1 MYKRK
6 IIWAMLVLLSL
17 PSMAQTK
24 KDHNFEVAKNL
35 EVFNSIYRN
44 LDMLYV
50 DSLDPNIVIGNG
62 INYMLRTLD
71 PYTEYYPQEKN
82 EEFKQLLTGKYAGIG
97 AIIKYN
103 LALKNVVIDQPYV
116 NMPAADA
123 GLKKGDV
130 ILAIDDTT
138 MVGKS
143 VEYVRNHLRG
153 EPGSTFVLKY
163 KRPATGKVQ
172 KVKVVRKQIQ
182 MPSVPYYGLVDKG
195 VGYINLVQF
204 TEGCAKEVRRAV
216 IDLKHQGMKGL
227 VFDLRGN
234 GGGSEAE
241 AVQIVNLFVPKGRL
255 VVSNRGK
262 LERANHDYKTTVE
275 PLDTVMPM
283 VVLVDDN
290 TASASEI
297 TSGALQDF
305 DRAVVMG
312 TRTYGKGLVQMTM
325 QLPYNG
331 TMKLTTNKYYIP
343 SGRCIQAIKYGHGTG
358 AYQEHI
364 SDSLTKVFYTLH
376 GREVRD
382 GGGIKPDVE
391 VKPDS
396 LPNIV
401 FYLASSGRDS
411 TEVLYNYEL
420 EYIKNHPNVA
430 GPETFELT
438 DSDYEDFKQMVVKSG
453 FTYDRESE
461 KYMKDLEKIIKFEG
475 YYDDVKTDLDNLKK
489 KLNHNISKDL
499 DIHKSLIK
507 QVIAN
512 DLMAAYYFQ
521 AGAIRCNLRY
531 DKQWKEAV
539 KLLSDKDRYDSILKG
554 KNEKERK

>member
-1 MYKRK
+1 M
-6 IIWAMLVLLSL
+6 
-17 PSMAQTK
+17 
-24 KDHNFEVAKNL
+24 
-35 EVFNSIYRN
+35 
-44 LDMLYV
+44 
-50 DSLDPNIVIGNG
+50 
-62 INYMLRTLD
+62 
-71 PYTEYYPQEKN
+71 
-82 EEFKQLLTGKYAGIG
+82 
-97 AIIKYN
+97 
-103 LALKNVVIDQPYV
+103 
-116 NMPAADA
+116 
-123 GLKKGDV
+123 
-130 ILAIDDTT
+130 
-138 MVGKS
+138 
-143 VEYVRNHLRG
+143 
-153 EPGSTFVLKY
+153 
-163 KRPATGKVQ
+163 
-172 KVKVVRKQIQ
+172 
-182 MPSVPYYGLVDKG
+182 
-195 VGYINLVQF
+195 
-204 TEGCAKEVRRAV
+204 
-216 IDLKHQGMKGL
+216 
-227 VFDLRGN
+227 
-234 GGGSEAE
+234 
-241 AVQIVNLFVPKGRL
+241 
-255 VVSNRGK
+255 
-262 LERANHDYKTTVE
+262 
-275 PLDTVMPM
+275 
-283 VVLVDDN
+283 
-290 TASASEI
+290 
-297 TSGALQDF
+297 
-305 DRAVVMG
+305 
-312 TRTYGKGLVQMTM
+312 GLVQMTM
-325 QLPYNG
+325 LLPYNG

>member
-1 MYKRK
+1 MRK
-6 IIWAMLVLLSL
+6 IAIALLLAMVL
-17 PSMAQTK
+17 PMTAQNK

-50 DSLDPNIVIGNG
+50 DSLDPNVVIGNG
-62 INYMLRTLD
+62 INYMLHSLD

-82 EEFKQLLTGKYAGIG
+82 SEFKQLLTGKYAGIG
-97 AIIKYN
+97 AVIRYN
-103 LALKNVVIDQPYV
+103 LAFTNAVIDHPYAH
-116 NMPAADA
+116 MPAADA
-123 GLKKGDV
+123 GLKKGDI

-143 VEYVRNHLRG
+143 SDYVRDHLRG
-153 EPGSTFVLKY
+153 EPGSTFILKY
-163 KRPATGKVQ
+163 KRPTTGKIA

-182 MPSVPYYGLVDKG
+182 MPAVPYYGMPAKN

-204 TEGCAKEVRRAV
+204 TEGCAKDVRRAF
-216 IDLKHQGMKGL
+216 IDLKRQGMTRL
-227 VFDLRGN
+227 VLDLRGN

-241 AVQIVNLFVPKGRL
+241 AVQLVNLFVPKGRL

-262 LERANHDYKTTVE
+262 MERANHDYKTTVE
-275 PLDTVMPM
+275 PLDTVMPL
-283 VVLVDDN
+283 VVLVDEN

-297 TSGALQDF
+297 TSGSLQDF
-305 DRAVVMG
+305 DRAVIMG

-325 QLPYNG
+325 ELPYNG

-358 AYQEHI
+358 AYQVHI
-364 SDSLTKVFYTLH
+364 PDSLTKVFYTLH
-376 GREVRD
+376 GRKVRD

-391 VKPDS
+391 VVPDS
-396 LPNIV
+396 LPNIA

-420 EYIKNHPNVA
+420 DYIKNHPTVA
-430 GPETFELT
+430 TPDTFAIS
-438 DSDYEDFKQMVVKSG
+438 DADYEQFKQMVAKSG
-453 FTYDRESE
+453 FSYDRESE
-461 KYMKDLEKIIKFEG
+461 KYLADLEKIIKFEG
-475 YYDDVKTDLDNLKK
+475 YYDDVKTDLDQLKK

-499 DIHKSLIK
+499 YIHKEVIK
-507 QVIAN
+507 NVIAS

-521 AGAIRCNLRY
+521 EGSIRYALRF

-539 KLLSDKDRYDSILKG
+539 KLLNDKEKYDSILSGNNAK
-554 KNEKERK
+554 EKK

>member
-1 MYKRK
+1 MRK
-6 IIWAMLVLLSL
+6 IVTAFLLGLMLPL
-17 PSMAQTK
+17 MAQNG

-35 EVFNSIYRN
+35 EVFNAIYRN

-50 DSLDPNIVIGNG
+50 DSLDPNVVIGNG
-62 INYMLRTLD
+62 INYMLHTLD

-82 EEFKQLLTGKYAGIG
+82 NDFKQLLTGKYAGIG
-97 AIIKYN
+97 AVIKYN
-103 LALKNVVIDQPYV
+103 LAIKNVVIDQPYV

-123 GLKKGDV
+123 GLKKGDI

-143 VEYVRNHLRG
+143 VDYVRNHLRG
-153 EPGSTFVLKY
+153 EPGSTFILKY
-163 KRPATGKVQ
+163 KRPTTGKTQ
-172 KVKVVRKQIQ
+172 RVKVVRKQIQ
-182 MPSVPYYGLVDKG
+182 MPSVPYYGMPDKN

-204 TEGCAKEVRRAV
+204 TEGCAKEVRRAFL
-216 IDLKHQGMKGL
+216 DLKHQGMKSL
-227 VFDLRGN
+227 VLDLRGN

-262 LERANHDYKTTVE
+262 VTRANHDYKTTAE
-275 PLDTVMPM
+275 PVDTLMPI

-312 TRTYGKGLVQMTM
+312 IRTYGKGLVQMTM
-325 QLPYNG
+325 ELPYNG
-331 TMKLTTNKYYIP
+331 AMKLTTNKYYIP

-364 SDSLTKVFYTLH
+364 PDSLTQVFHTLH

-411 TEVLYNYEL
+411 TETLYNYEL
-420 EYIKNHPNVA
+420 DYIGKHPMVA
-430 GPETFELT
+430 SPDVFEIT
-438 DSDYEDFKQMVVKSG
+438 DAEYEDFKKYVAQSG

-461 KYMKDLEKIIKFEG
+461 KYLKELEKIFKFEG
-475 YYDDVKTDLDNLKK
+475 YYDDVKDDLQSLKK

-499 DIHKSLIK
+499 DIHKNVIK

-512 DLMAAYYFQ
+512 DLMTAYYYQ
-521 AGAIRCNLRY
+521 AGAIRSTLRN

-539 KLLSDKDRYDSILKG
+539 KLLGDTPRYQSILEG
-554 KNEKERK
+554 KNEKEKK

>member
-1 MYKRK
+1 MRK
-6 IIWAMLVLLSL
+6 LIVAMLWMLAL
-17 PSMAQTK
+17 PMAAQQG

-35 EVFNSIYRN
+35 EVFNNIYRN

-50 DSLDPNIVIGNG
+50 DSLDPNVVIGGG
-62 INYMLRTLD
+62 INYMLRSLD

-97 AIIKYN
+97 AVIRYN
-103 LALKNVVIDQPYV
+103 LAEKNVVIDQPYAG
-116 NMPAADA
+116 MPAVDA
-123 GLKKGDV
+123 GLQKGDV

-138 MVGKS
+138 MVGKN

-153 EPGSTFVLKY
+153 EPGTAFILKFR
-163 KRPATGKVQ
+163 RPATGKTM
-172 KVKVVRKQIQ
+172 KTKVVRKQIQ
-182 MPSVPYYGLVDKG
+182 MPAVPYYGMPKAG
-195 VGYINLVQF
+195 VGYVNLVQF
-204 TEGCAKEVRRAV
+204 TEGCAQEVRRAV
-216 IDLKHQGMKGL
+216 VDLKRQGMKKL
-227 VFDLRGN
+227 VLDLRGN

-241 AVQIVNLFVPKGRL
+241 AVQLVNLFVPKGHL

-262 LERANHDYKTTVE
+262 LERANHDYKTTAE
-275 PLDTVMPM
+275 PLDTVMPL

-305 DRAVVMG
+305 DRAVILG

-325 QLPYNG
+325 ELPYNG

-364 SDSLTKVFYTLH
+364 PDSLTSVFHTLH

-391 VKPDS
+391 VIPDS
-396 LPNIV
+396 LPNIA

-411 TEVLYNYEL
+411 TEVLYKYEL
-420 EYIKNHPNVA
+420 DYIKNHPTVA
-430 GPETFELT
+430 QPESFEIT
-438 DSDYEDFKQMVVKSG
+438 DADYAKFKDMVAASR
-453 FTYDRESE
+453 FTYDRESA

-475 YYDDVKTDLDNLKK
+475 YYDDVKADLDNLKK
-489 KLNHNISKDL
+489 KLNHNVSREL
-499 DIHKSLIK
+499 DIHKETIK
-507 QVIAN
+507 QVMGG
-512 DLMAAYYFQ
+512 DLMAAYYYQ
-521 AGAIRCNLRY
+521 AGSIRYGLRY

-539 KLLSDKDRYDSILKG
+539 KLLEDSSRYESILKG
-554 KNEKERK
+554 NDAAQKK